1 MTTDLTHFDKNG
13 AARMVDVSGKAETA
27 RVAIAKGAVR
37 MAPETLAIIQ
47 EGRARKGDVAAVARL
62 AGIIGAKK
70 TPDLIPLCHPIQIS
84 SVAVEI
90 VPDPDLPGLQIEAS
104 VKTNGQTGVEM
115 EAMTAVSV
123 TALTIYDMVKAV
135 DKSMMLTNIRLS
147 YKDGGQ
153 SGAYRE
159 K

>member
-1 MTTDLTHFDKNG
+1 MTTDLTHFDENG

-84 SVAVEI
+84 NVAVEI

-135 DKSMMLTNIRLS
+135 DKSMILTNIRLS

>member
-1 MTTDLTHFDKNG
+1 MTTDLTHFDENG

-47 EGRARKGDVAAVARL
+47 DGRARKGDVAAVARL

-84 SVAVEI
+84 NVAVEI

-135 DKSMMLTNIRLS
+135 DKSMILTNIRLS